1 MEKAKNSNVQIVVL
15 VGRWCKHNFAQEM
28 GLLPIVDIAPAHT
41 DDGEEVE
48 YLVELITL
56 DYTIEAA

>member
-1 MEKAKNSNVQIVVL
+1 
-15 VGRWCKHNFAQEM
+15 M